1 MSPDWLAQLAPAH
14 APPRVGW
21 WPPAPGWWAVT
32 LCLLVLLT
40 LLVRSLR
47 SHGRALKAH
56 GPALRHSA
64 LAELRLI
71 RHSDGDAPAV
81 ARALQSL
88 MRRYA
93 VAVFGQERVAKLT
106 GEAWLEFV
114 VSEGGTAFA
123 GAPGRSLLVAAFGNH
138 STDDVEQ
145 WLTAAESFIRRAARR
160 RRRRGP

>member
-14 APPRVGW
+14 APPRAGW

-40 LLVRSLR
+40 LLARWLR
-47 SHGRALKAH
+47 SHVRAV
-56 GPALRHSA
+56 RHSA
-64 LAELRLI
+64 LAELHII
-71 RHSDGDAPAV
+71 RHSDGDGPAV
-81 ARALQSL
+81 ARAIQSL

-93 VAVFGQERVAKLT
+93 VAVFGQARVAKLT
-106 GEAWLEFV
+106 GEAWLEFI

-138 STDDVEQ
+138 PNDDREQ
-145 WLTAAESFIRRAARR
+145 WLIAAEGFIRRAARR
-160 RRRRGP
+160 RRRLEP

>member
-1 MSPDWLAQLAPAH
+1 M
-14 APPRVGW
+14 GW
-21 WPPAPGWWAVT
+21 WPPAPGWWAIT

-40 LLVRSLR
+40 LLARWLR
-47 SHGRALKAH
+47 SRGRARPHWGFPRWPLGRKTH

-71 RHSDGDAPAV
+71 RHSDGDGPAV
-81 ARALQSL
+81 ARAIQSL

-123 GAPGRSLLVAAFGNH
+123 GTPGRSLLVAAFGNH
-138 STDDVEQ
+138 SNDDREQ

-160 RRRRGP
+160 RRRRAP